1 MPIWRCPH
9 CGVPQAETA
18 RCWVCHKSST
28 TCLTCR
34 HYRRSVDPR
43 IGYCGMVGPREK
55 LAGDEMRPCWEG
67 SPVPPPPLPPTADRL
82 PRHSVALP
90 IWLDL
95 ETT

>member
-1 MPIWRCPH
+1 M
-9 CGVPQAETA
+9 
-18 RCWVCHKSST
+18 
-28 TCLTCR
+28 TCR

-43 IGYCGMVGPREK
+43 IGYCGLAGPREQ

-67 SPVPPPPLPPTADRL
+67 SPVPPPPLPATADRL

-95 ETT
+95 EAT

>member
-1 MPIWRCPH
+1 
-9 CGVPQAETA
+9 
-18 RCWVCHKSST
+18 
-28 TCLTCR
+28 
-34 HYRRSVDPR
+34 
-43 IGYCGMVGPREK
+43 VGPREK

-95 ETT
+95 EAT